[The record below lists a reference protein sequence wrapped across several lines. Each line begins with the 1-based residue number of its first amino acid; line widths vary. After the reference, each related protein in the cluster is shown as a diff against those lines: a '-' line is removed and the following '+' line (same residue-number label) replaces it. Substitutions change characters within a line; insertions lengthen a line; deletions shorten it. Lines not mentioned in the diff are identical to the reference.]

1 MATYNH
7 VLIASKAPQQ
17 TPTRKEGG
25 GLKGSF
31 VRIMGLLLPFLDV
44 SAAE

>member
-25 GLKGSF
+25 LKGSF

-44 SAAE
+44 SAAA